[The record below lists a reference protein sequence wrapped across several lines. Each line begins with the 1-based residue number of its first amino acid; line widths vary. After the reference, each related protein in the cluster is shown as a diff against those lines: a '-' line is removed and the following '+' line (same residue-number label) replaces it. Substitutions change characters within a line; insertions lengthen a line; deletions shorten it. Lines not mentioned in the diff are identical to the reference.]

1 MYRVC
6 NELRSTYKLAPSSPM
21 PGWKEKMVLYEAMQK
36 TSHFP
41 PYLCQGRSCQCIV
54 QEYGYMCIYEY
65 ILTVALSNCICGTLR
80 SWGHLSFH
88 NYLVQTGPTLCIFWL
103 KNIFSDLH
111 RYIECKFKQNWNT
124 FVIIFLCCCHICVE
138 KLSDRTDT
146 KTQKFLWYIL
156 IWY

>member
-1 MYRVC
+1 
-6 NELRSTYKLAPSSPM
+6 
-21 PGWKEKMVLYEAMQK
+21 MVLYEAMQK

-88 NYLVQTGPTLCIFWL
+88 YYLVKTGPMLRIFGSE
-103 KNIFSDLH
+103 IFSL
-111 RYIECKFKQNWNT
+111 
-124 FVIIFLCCCHICVE
+124 IFLDILNAN
-138 KLSDRTDT
+138 LSEIET
-146 KTQKFLWYIL
+146 LVSHL
-156 IWY
+156 